1 MKAFAGKNS
10 VRWDVL
16 FVTANLNHHSAK
28 CFTSISRKIN
38 LFDSFKPL
46 CASSLLFMSMFWKVF
61 VCVLFSLNLTYLLM
75 FFQAHTLQYKILS
88 ESQLVKGG

>member
-1 MKAFAGKNS
+1 M
-10 VRWDVL
+10 
-16 FVTANLNHHSAK
+16 TANFNHHSARR
-28 CFTSISRKIN
+28 FTNMSGKIN

-61 VCVLFSLNLTYLLM
+61 VCVLFSLNLTYLFT
-75 FFQAHTLQYKILS
+75 FFQSHTLQYKVLS